1 MNIGIIVHSQ
11 TGNTHSVA
19 MKLKEK
25 LSAAGH
31 SVNIE
36 RLKVVGEF
44 RPGVKDLQLETLPNA
59 GQYDALVFGAP
70 VQAFSLS
77 AVMTGYLE
85 QITSLQDKQVA
96 CLVTEAFPYP
106 WMGGNRAIRQMR
118 KICESKGATVCGSG
132 VVNWMSSRRD
142 QQITEVTDRLSRLF
156 QYDTTKISPD
166 RTRD

>member
-1 MNIGIIVHSQ
+1 MNIGIIVHSE

-19 MKLKEK
+19 MKLQEK

-31 SVNIE
+31 TVSIE
-36 RLKVVGEF
+36 RLKVVGKF
-44 RPGVKDLQLETLPNA
+44 KAGIKDLPLETVPDA

-85 QITSLQDKQVA
+85 RIASLQDKRVA

-118 KICESKGATVCGSG
+118 KICESKGATVCGTG
-132 VVNWMSSRRD
+132 IVNWMNARRE
-142 QQITEVTDRLSRLF
+142 QQIVDVTDRLSGAF
-156 QYDTTKISPD
+156 QSHG
-166 RTRD
+166 

>member
-1 MNIGIIVHSQ
+1 MNIGIIVHSE

-19 MKLKEK
+19 MTLKEK

-31 SVNIE
+31 AVNIE

-44 RPGVKDLQLETLPNA
+44 KAGIKDLPLETVPDA

-77 AVMTGYLE
+77 AVMAGYLE
-85 QITSLQDKQVA
+85 RIASLQDKQVA

-118 KICESKGATVCGSG
+118 KICESKGATICGTG
-132 VVNWMSSRRD
+132 IVNWMNARRD
-142 QQITEVTDRLSRLF
+142 QQIVEATDRLSGAF
-156 QYDTTKISPD
+156 QSHG
-166 RTRD
+166 

>member
-1 MNIGIIVHSQ
+1 MNIGIIVHSE

-19 MKLKEK
+19 MKLQEK

-31 SVNIE
+31 AVSIE
-36 RLKVVGEF
+36 RLKVVGKF
-44 RPGVKDLQLETLPNA
+44 KAGIKDLPLETVPDA

-85 QITSLQDKQVA
+85 RIASLQDKRVA

-106 WMGGNRAIRQMR
+106 WMGGNRAIRQMTR
-118 KICESKGATVCGSG
+118 ICESKGATVCGAG
-132 VVNWMSSRRD
+132 IVNWMNARRE
-142 QQITEVTDRLSRLF
+142 QQIVDVTDRLSGAI
-156 QYDTTKISPD
+156 QSHG
-166 RTRD
+166 